1 MEEIRGEAP
10 NADIIRFAI
19 QGNRPIGAKELSA
32 MKSIYEVARR
42 LGAAIGGKSRP
53 IQILIVDVFRTTC
66 SLQNWRTGEDNEPEK
81 PNDG

>member
-1 MEEIRGEAP
+1 MEEIRGGAL
-10 NADIIRFAI
+10 NADTIRFAI

-53 IQILIVDVFRTTC
+53 IQILIVDDEVRFLKTIAQRL
-66 SLQNWRTGEDNEPEK
+66 SIES
-81 PNDG
+81 